1 MFLATNGILASY
13 SPPTTLAGDFGTGC
27 YVAYSL
33 RKVVAAYS
41 GAVVRVRRSSDN
53 TTQDFTATQVT
64 DGTLLSFVGAGDG
77 FVYTLF
83 DQKARSGYDLT
94 QTVQANQPIIVQ
106 AGVLYTENGKPAMKF
121 DGNRFLRNDTAAN
134 WIFLHF
140 DPSSVFSVQKIEL
153 LNPDT
158 LYAIWATGQSISGT
172 RVAYFRYD
180 DRTASGY
187 NNDWVHVIGANGI
200 VVLNQMPLATGQFVT
215 QKLLTARVHGNPSA
229 GGALNTR
236 SYVGINSNAL
246 ENRNAGVANSSS
258 LNPTHGLRIGE
269 ANGAWRLVGAI
280 SEIIIYNGAGTGNT
294 NAQAF
299 DSQIDTEMKTYY
311 GIT

>member
-13 SPPTTLAGDFGTGC
+13 SPPTTLAGDFGIGC

-77 FVYTLF
+77 FVDTLF
-83 DQKARSGYDLT
+83 DQKARSGFNLT
-94 QTVQANQPIIVQ
+94 QSVQANQPIIVQ
-106 AGVLYTENGKPAMKF
+106 SGVLYTENGRPAMKF
-121 DGNRFLRNDTAAN
+121 DGSRFLRNDTAAG
-134 WIFLHF
+134 WSFLHF

-153 LNPDT
+153 ANPDT

-180 DRTASGY
+180 DRAASGF
-187 NNDWVHVIGANGI
+187 NNDWFHVIGASG
-200 VVLNQMPLATGQFVT
+200 VVVSNFMPAGVSQFVT
-215 QKLLTARVHGNPSA
+215 QKLLTARVHGNPRA
-229 GGALNTR
+229 AGALNTR

-246 ENRNAGVANSSS
+246 ENRNTGSITANAS
-258 LNPTHGLRIGE
+258 NPTHGLRLGD
-269 ANGAWRLVGAI
+269 ANGGWRLVGAI
-280 SEIIIYNGAGTGNT
+280 SEVIIYFGGGI
-294 NAQAF
+294 NAQSL

-311 GIT
+311 GIV

>member
-1 MFLATNGILASY
+1 MFLATNGILSAFQA
-13 SPPTTLAGDFGTGC
+13 PTTLPGDYGAGC

-33 RKVVAAYS
+33 RKVVASYS

-53 TTQDFTATQVT
+53 TTQDFTDTQVT
-64 DGTLLSFVGAGDG
+64 DGTLLSFVGAGNG
-77 FVYTLF
+77 FVDTLF
-83 DQKARSGYDLT
+83 DQKARSGFNLT
-94 QTVQANQPIIVQ
+94 QTVQANQPIIVES
-106 AGVLYTENGKPAMKF
+106 GVLYTENGKPAMKF
-121 DGNRFLRNDTAAN
+121 DGSRFLRNDTASN
-134 WIFLHF
+134 WVFLHF
-140 DPSSVFSVQKIEL
+140 NLSSVFSVQKIQL
-153 LNPDT
+153 SNPDT
-158 LYAIWATGQSISGT
+158 LYAIWATGNSVSAT

-180 DRTASGY
+180 DRAANGF
-187 NNDWVHVIGANGI
+187 NNDWFHVIGANG
-200 VVLNQMPLATGQFVT
+200 VVVSNFMPAGVSQFVT
-215 QKLLTARVHGNPSA
+215 QKLLTARVHGDPSN
-229 GGALNTR
+229 GGAVNLR